1 MKLLKDLTQWH
12 TSTSL
17 LLGFSLI
24 AAIGA
29 LDYYASGY
37 DLSLSIFY
45 LVPVSLLA
53 WTVGRWAGVIGSLVC
68 VCVWLLLDILA
79 GGRSSNPLHIF
90 WRGITCSGLFITSA
104 FLFSSLRRSI
114 EHEKALARVD
124 HLTGAANTRS
134 FQETLR
140 SEVERSRRYMR
151 PFTLAYIDL
160 DNFKA
165 INDTFGHATGDLL
178 LQTVVTVIRSHARRT
193 DVVARLGGDEFAI
206 LLPEAD
212 EMAARTAITKTRESL
227 VHEMDRRGWPVTV
240 SIGVLTCVGTNLGS
254 EELLQQVDDLMY
266 AAKIKGKN
274 SIIFFLAGAP
284 DERTE

>member
-1 MKLLKDLTQWH
+1 MKLLKDLAQWR
-12 TSTSL
+12 TSTCL
-17 LLGFSLI
+17 VLGFGLI
-24 AAIGA
+24 AAVGG
-29 LDYYASGY
+29 LDYATGD

-53 WTVGRWAGVIGSLVC
+53 WTAGRWAGVIGSLMGVC
-68 VCVWLLLDILA
+68 AWLLVDLLA

-90 WRGITCSGLFITSA
+90 WRGITSAGLFITSA
-104 FLFSSLRRSI
+104 FLFSALRRSS

-134 FQETLR
+134 LLETLR

-165 INDTFGHATGDLL
+165 INDTFGHSTGDLL
-178 LQTVVTVIRSHARRT
+178 LQTVVTVISAHARRT

-212 EMAARTAITKTRESL
+212 ETAARTAITKTRESL

-240 SIGVLTCVGTNLGS
+240 SIGVLTCVDTNLGS

-274 SIIFFLAGAP
+274 SIIFSPAGAP